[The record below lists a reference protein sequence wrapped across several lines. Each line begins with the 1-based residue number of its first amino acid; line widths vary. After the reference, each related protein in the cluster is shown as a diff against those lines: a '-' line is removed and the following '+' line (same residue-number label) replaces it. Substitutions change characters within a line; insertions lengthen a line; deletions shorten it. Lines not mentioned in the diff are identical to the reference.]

1 MTTYACIGAVIIE
14 KFDTEQLKK
23 QLCSKAELLF
33 RARSKLVKVMG
44 KYYYKKMDE
53 IEFQH
58 KFNKFCQVI
67 DDGIHTEQQL
77 ADFMA
82 KE

>member
-1 MTTYACIGAVIIE
+1 M
-14 KFDTEQLKK
+14 KK
-23 QLCSKAELLF
+23 QLCSKAEKLF

-53 IEFQH
+53 VEFQH
-58 KFNKFCQVI
+58 KFSKLCQVV
-67 DDGIHTEQQL
+67 DDGIHSEQQL

-82 KE
+82 EE